1 MICINMAKKLQ
12 YTYSALASEIKGGT
26 FAPIYLFYGMESY
39 YIDTLSDMIV
49 ER

>member
-26 FAPIYLFYGMESY
+26 FAPIYLFMEWSRT
-39 YIDTLSDMIV
+39 ISIRFPT
-49 ER
+49 